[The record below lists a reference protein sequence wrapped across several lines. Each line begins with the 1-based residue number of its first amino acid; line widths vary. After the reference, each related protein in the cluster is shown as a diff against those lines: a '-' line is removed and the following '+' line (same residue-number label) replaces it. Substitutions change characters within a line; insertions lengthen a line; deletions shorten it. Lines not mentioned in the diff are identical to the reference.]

1 VTDTGS
7 APRLDPLLYLHFL
20 NRELLRSLGRPLSG
34 RRAGNAVLLAEII
47 SDRLLF
53 SSLAFLWEST
63 LLNGRYRDSITAM
76 QARGD
81 LQLVS
86 EFVSVDEF
94 VASNQRLYAHDRARY
109 PMYFGAIPAD
119 LLALSPSVQKTVSTT
134 ADLEQNLQNFV
145 SGDPVLLA
153 KVPSVDGRHLWNSR
167 GILETGLAGRE
178 GRAITM
184 SLFGLDSI
192 RTGRQ
197 IGRLLSLL
205 HLSHYLD
212 FTHADI
218 LTGFPGLE
226 YFDILGSAFPRFDMR
241 IAEAVLSSIG
251 LDVEKRLQWST
262 YLIAERGSQTHLA
275 FLDAYSRIVLGA
287 HSTVT
292 CRLTSDSRAVVT
304 SEVVKFINAGRAT
317 DANVHGGRY
326 DVCLAGLHGL
336 LLQLGRSSRVF
347 MEQDERRRSLGY
359 VTTARLL
366 VMVATAIERDA
377 IVAAVRELAPR
388 QTVRRSFAGA
398 HTVFSLGV
406 IADTEL
412 LLAQSEMGTE
422 SVGGMTLT
430 AADLVDSL
438 VPDYLV
444 CVGIAYGLRPDK
456 QQVGDVMVSTQLKLW
471 DPKKVMD
478 SSVGEAI
485 IWRGDKVL
493 ASVLLL
499 DRCRSATLDWHDCT
513 IHFGLLLTAN
523 TLVNATRLVQ
533 ALRASEPDAIGGEME
548 GAGVYIV
555 GAARKLDW
563 IVIKGISDWGAHK
576 EDDGQGAAA
585 RNAARFLL
593 HVVRCGGLSL
603 RLARRMTGRDFV

>member
-1 VTDTGS
+1 MTDTGS
-7 APRLDPLLYLHFL
+7 ASRLDPFLYLHFL

-63 LLNGRYRDSITAM
+63 ILNDHYRDSITAM
-76 QARGD
+76 RARGD

-94 VASNQRLYAHDRARY
+94 VASSQTLYAHDRGRY
-109 PMYFGAIPAD
+109 PMYFGTIPAD
-119 LLALSPSVQKTVSTT
+119 LLGFSPSVQKTISTT
-134 ADLEQNLQNFV
+134 TDLEQNLQNFV
-145 SGDPVLLA
+145 SGDPLLLA
-153 KVPSVDGRHLWNSR
+153 KVPAVDGRDLWDSR

-184 SLFGLDSI
+184 SLFDSASI
-192 RTGRQ
+192 GTDRR

-205 HLSHYLD
+205 HLSHYVD

-226 YFDILGSAFPRFDMR
+226 YFDIIGSAFPRFDLR
-241 IAEAVLSSIG
+241 IAEAVLSMVG
-251 LDVEKRLQWST
+251 LDVKKRLQWSAH
-262 YLIAERGSQTHLA
+262 LIAERGSQTHLA
-275 FLDAYSRIVLGA
+275 FLDVYSRIVLGA

-292 CRLTSDSRAVVT
+292 RRLASDSRATVT
-304 SEVVKFINAGRAT
+304 SEVIKFINAKCTTNAYV
-317 DANVHGGRY
+317 DGGRY
-326 DVCLAGLHGL
+326 DVWLAGLHGL
-336 LLQLGRSSRVF
+336 LLQLGRSSRDF
-347 MEQDERRRSLGY
+347 MEQDERRKSLGY
-359 VTTARLL
+359 VSTSRLL
-366 VMVATAIERDA
+366 VMVATAVERDA
-377 IVAAVRELAPR
+377 IVAAVREFVPK
-388 QTVRRSFAGA
+388 QTVQRSFAGP

-406 IADTEL
+406 IAGTEL

-438 VPDYLV
+438 APDYLV

-478 SSVGEAI
+478 SSVGETI

-513 IHFGLLLTAN
+513 AHFGLLLTAN
-523 TLVNATRLVQ
+523 TLVNASRLVQ
-533 ALRASEPDAIGGEME
+533 DLRASEPDAIGGEME

-555 GAARKLDW
+555 GTARKLDW
-563 IVIKGISDWGAHK
+563 IVIKGISDWGVHK
-576 EDDGQGAAA
+576 EDDGQGVAA

-593 HVVRCGGLSL
+593 HVIRCGGLSL
-603 RLARRMTGRDFV
+603 RLARRITGQDFI